1 MDIQKIT
8 QELTR
13 CLGCR
18 AKPCEKACP
27 AGVSPHDFIAL
38 AKAQNYQE
46 ASKIIAQKNP
56 LPQTCGLVCPDS
68 FCQSACIRRK
78 IDNAIEIPCLQAH
91 IMKKGGLP
99 ALEIP
104 SSNGLRCAVIG
115 GGPAGIGATYELI
128 SAGWHVDLYEK
139 SSKLGG
145 ASRLIP
151 EYRLPKSILDAEIN
165 RIINNDRV
173 TVYLNTEITDF
184 ETLKTQYD
192 GIILALGEPYER
204 KPNIQGE
211 EYCTSYKELLCN
223 LDIPQIDAS
232 STHLHEENFGSE
244 HKMSPEG
251 ARAYIDVRDG
261 SDNSTHLQ
269 ESAKERIHEENFGS
283 EYQMSCKRQE
293 CTLNVH
299 DWSADRPPF
308 DNSMP
313 KFSREFSRAGVLGGG
328 EVALDCT
335 LCLKKM
341 GIKEVEMFV
350 RRRKTD
356 MRIMQ
361 KDFKELDEYNVKI
374 RELTSVI
381 EITKNNDKYNLT
393 TIQNEIDESNKAK
406 PIANTENKL
415 EGYDIIVTALG
426 SYYPKDKQENSC
438 LCAGDMTGNCGTVV
452 QAVASG
458 KAKAQELIRS
468 KE

>member
-192 GIILALGEPYER
+192 GIILALGELYER

-232 STHLHEENFGSE
+232 STHL
-244 HKMSPEG
+244 
-251 ARAYIDVRDG
+251 
-261 SDNSTHLQ
+261 
-269 ESAKERIHEENFGS
+269 HEENFGS

-313 KFSREFSRAGVLGGG
+313 KFSREFSRSGVLGGG

-381 EITKNNDKYNLT
+381 EITKDNNKYNLT